1 MSLWVRNVQSLLNIF
16 LKSNCPLCQRPTD
29 QEVCQNC
36 TQQLQRCCLP
46 NPSVLWHQPLPV
58 FAWGSYGGTLKLAIA
73 AMKYKNHPEIARP
86 LGQYLGNTWL
96 SNSPARNTKC
106 IVVPIPLHPNKQK
119 KRGFNQAALIAQ
131 SFCETTGLQLKVNG
145 LERVEETEAQYNLS
159 VSEREKNL
167 FKAFRIGQDF
177 HHTLKAPV
185 LLIDDIYTT
194 GATAKSATQ
203 TLNDFGIGV
212 LGTVA
217 AALTYNQ
224 NNPSYNLDK
233 NHT

>member
-1 MSLWVRNVQSLLNIF
+1 MQFWGRNFQSLLQIF
-16 LKSNCPLCQRPTD
+16 LKSNCPLCQRSTS

-36 TQQLQRCCLP
+36 TQQLQRSCLP
-46 NPSVLWHQPLPV
+46 NPGVFWNQPLPV

-96 SNSPARNTKC
+96 SSSPAWDTKC
-106 IVVPIPLHPNKQK
+106 IVVPIPLHPKKQK

-145 LERVEETEAQYNLS
+145 LERVEETEAQYGLS
-159 VSEREKNL
+159 VSERKKNL
-167 FKAFRIGQDF
+167 AKALRVGQDF
-177 HHTLKAPV
+177 RRTSKAPV

-203 TLNDFGIGV
+203 TFHQAGIGV
-212 LGTVA
+212 LGMVA
-217 AALTYNQ
+217 TAITFNQ
-224 NNPSYNLDK
+224 NNPSYNAR
-233 NHT
+233 